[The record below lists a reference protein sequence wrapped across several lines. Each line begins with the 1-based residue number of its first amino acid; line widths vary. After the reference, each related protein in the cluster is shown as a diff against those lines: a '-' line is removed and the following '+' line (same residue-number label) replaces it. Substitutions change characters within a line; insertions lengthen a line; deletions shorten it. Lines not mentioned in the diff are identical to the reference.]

1 MNTSSDKTVIFS
13 LCFGNDAD
21 MTFLR
26 KLSLNNT
33 GFAKKIY
40 EAADATLQLRDFYLQ
55 EHIQILIQIYNFQVY
70 QQD

>member
-1 MNTSSDKTVIFS
+1 MIFS
-13 LCFGNDAD
+13 LGFGNDAD

-40 EAADATLQLRDFYLQ
+40 EAADATLQLRDFYS
-55 EHIQILIQIYNFQVY
+55 QISSPLLADVTFKY
-70 QQD
+70 QPENVRAR